1 MTTNLLGETVE
12 LGKVVVMQNNTAA
25 IAGTLLP
32 NKIQT
37 NDPYFYL

>member
-12 LGKVVVMQNNTAA
+12 LGKVVVMQNTAA